1 MPLLARYDLDG
12 ARSWSKESL
21 ADREPTMWRYRE
33 LMPLFDGE
41 QPITLGEGWTP
52 LIHARRL
59 GQTLGLERPPSGVVA
74 IELDE
79 AMAARRRPT
88 AMIAQNDVTALELI
102 NRLEA
107 GGLRVPADVSVIGYD
122 DIPAARLDR
131 ISLTTLRQD
140 TPRLVER
147 AAALLMGRI
156 DAALPGDVSAN
167 RVPPQFV
174 VRSSTG
180 RCRTTD

>member
-1 MPLLARYDLDG
+1 MRV
-12 ARSWSKESL
+12 
-21 ADREPTMWRYRE
+21 RE
-33 LMPLFDGE
+33 LRAGR
-41 QPITLGEGWTP
+41 IV
-52 LIHARRL
+52 
-59 GQTLGLERPPSGVVA
+59 TLGLERPPSGVVA

-147 AAALLMGRI
+147 AAALRDRIVQMRDQVGKRMSEVHIEHKRADGRGRRKRRQG
-156 DAALPGDVSAN
+156 ASGT
-167 RVPPQFV
+167 RVPKPK
-174 VRSSTG
+174 RS
-180 RCRTTD
+180 